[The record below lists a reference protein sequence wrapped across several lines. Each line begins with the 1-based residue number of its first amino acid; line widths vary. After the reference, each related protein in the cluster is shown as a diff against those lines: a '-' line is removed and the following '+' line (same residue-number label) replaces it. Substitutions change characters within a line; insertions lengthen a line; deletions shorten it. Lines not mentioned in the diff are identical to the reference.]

1 MPRIMALI
9 GVFMSLVP
17 LGCGTAFR
25 PGLANA
31 PQLNGSPI
39 VDVRVHDAIA
49 NGRDS
54 CERRLGS
61 GPLRNEVPACA
72 VATPPL
78 SSASVAVVAVGAVD
92 ESPANAVSIPRVKP
106 YSDRDS
112 CPSWD
117 NRMGPLTVAEGFAF
131 FSTTAETCATPL

>member
-1 MPRIMALI
+1 MPRIMALV
-9 GVFMSLVP
+9 GVLMSLVP
-17 LGCGTAFR
+17 LGCGTAFQ

-31 PQLNGSPI
+31 PQLNGSPL

-78 SSASVAVVAVGAVD
+78 SGASVAVGAVGAVN
-92 ESPANAVSIPRVKP
+92 ESPESAGSIPQVKP
-106 YSDRDS
+106 YSDLDS

-117 NRMGPLTVAEGFAF
+117 NRMGRLTVAEGFAF
-131 FSTTAETCATPL
+131 FSTTAETCPTPL

>member
-1 MPRIMALI
+1 
-9 GVFMSLVP
+9 MSLVP

-72 VATPPL
+72 VATPPP
-78 SSASVAVVAVGAVD
+78 SNASVVVGAVGTLN
-92 ESPANAVSIPRVKP
+92 ESPARAASTPPVKL
-106 YSDRDS
+106 YSDPDG
-112 CPSWD
+112 CPSWS
-117 NRMGPLTVAEGFAF
+117 NRMGRLTVAEGFAF
-131 FSTTAETCATPL
+131 FSTTAQTCATPL